1 MNCNINGMAMMMMMM
16 SSSSV
21 EIHSFIDL
29 SMGNWFLMEKLQFQ
43 WNSGGKEYKRKRQ
56 ICHLMDMIECSLQRV
71 SCEKARRKES
81 VVFAIS
87 TRGCETISLIDLIDY
102 NINYNLTAKWLS
114 LTVLVFVL
122 SPILFRKYSFEHFSI
137 RWLSLREIP
146 RSCSILPIQI
156 HALL

>member
-1 MNCNINGMAMMMMMM
+1 MANNNNNNNGMAMMM
-16 SSSSV
+16 SSSV

-102 NINYNLTAKWLS
+102 NINYNLCNREVIVAHCSCLCSLADIISKIFLWTFLDQMIIIERNSSIMFYTAD
-114 LTVLVFVL
+114 TN
-122 SPILFRKYSFEHFSI
+122 
-137 RWLSLREIP
+137 
-146 RSCSILPIQI
+146 
-156 HALL
+156 AT